1 MRSYF
6 SHKWNGSVPREA
18 VAVSTP
24 TSFAEDGF
32 SVVECARVH
41 ESAIESWFS
50 VSLRRLGC
58 RFDVCEMETRGED
71 ERHFAF
77 VDAVSEDGCIYSQDQ
92 GFIAS
97 S

>member
-32 SVVECARVH
+32 SVVKCTRVH
-41 ESAIESWFS
+41 ESAIGKLVFGQFEESGMP
-50 VSLRRLGC
+50 VRCLRDGDQR
-58 RFDVCEMETRGED
+58 ED

-77 VDAVSEDGCIYSQDQ
+77 VEAVSEDGRIYSQDQ